1 MAHVNACDV
10 RIERKQFG
18 DALVLHDVHLA
29 ITPGSFTALVGPSGA
44 GKSTLLNIV
53 SGLDINFTGRLDWA
67 AGRAGTIGI
76 VFQEPRLMPWLSAR
90 RNIELVLP
98 DLAAAGDRVDHLLAR
113 VGLAGRGEAYP
124 GELSGG
130 MQRRVALARAM
141 AIEPD
146 VLLLDEPFSSLD
158 EPTAESLRQLLVSLW
173 QEQANAVLLVT
184 HNLREALALAD
195 RVLFL
200 SRDPARVI
208 HREELAGPATDRR
221 QTRDPDALMR
231 SLLARHPEILSGIAT
246 EAGK

>member
-1 MAHVNACDV
+1 MNACEV

-67 AGRAGTIGI
+67 TGRAGRIGI

-98 DLAAAGDRVDHLLAR
+98 DLAAAGDRIDHLLAR

-173 QEQANAVLLVT
+173 QEQENAVLLVT

-208 HREELAGPATDRR
+208 HREELVHSAADRG

-231 SLLARHPEILSGIAT
+231 SLLKRHPEILSGIAT

>member
-1 MAHVNACDV
+1 MNACEV
-10 RIERKQFG
+10 QIERKQFA
-18 DALVLHDVHLA
+18 DALVLQDIGFT
-29 ITPGSFTALVGPSGA
+29 ITPDSFTALVGPSGA

-53 SGLDINFTGRLDWA
+53 SGLDDDFAGRLDWTN
-67 AGRAGTIGI
+67 GRPGRIGY

-90 RNIELVLP
+90 RNIELVVSDP
-98 DLAAAGDRVDHLLAR
+98 AAARGRVDHLLER
-113 VGLAGRGEAYP
+113 VGLADRGHAFP

-158 EPTAESLRQLLVSLW
+158 EPTADSLRQLLVGLW
-173 QEQANAVLLVT
+173 REQGNAVLLVT

-200 SRDPARVI
+200 SRDPARVV
-208 HREELAGPATDRR
+208 HREELGASATDHHGA
-221 QTRDPDALMR
+221 RDPDALMR
-231 SLLARHPEILSGIAT
+231 SLLDRHPEILSGIAGQGG
-246 EAGK
+246 A